1 MLISPRGQ
9 RETGR
14 DYAFRTLKENIILLE
29 LEPGSMV
36 SENELAVQMGL
47 SRTPVREA
55 LMSLAKVRLIE
66 VYPQRGSAVAP
77 IDYDLVEEACF
88 LRGVLEVSVVELA
101 CKMASDEQKVA
112 LEENV
117 TLQERYLAD
126 GRMEALMQLDNEL
139 HKMLFVIAHKE
150 QTWEML
156 SGFTVHF
163 DRVRRMALDAPRN
176 DRNVADHRAI
186 VQAVL
191 EGDAAE
197 ARRAM
202 EVHLNRYRVDE
213 ALLRERYPA
222 SYFKSM

>member
-1 MLISPRGQ
+1 MIISPRGQ

-14 DYAFRTLKENIILLE
+14 DYAFRTLKENIIHLE

-36 SENELAVQMGL
+36 SENELAMQMGL

-55 LMSLAKVRLIE
+55 LMSLAKVKLIE

-77 IDYDLVEEACF
+77 IDYDLVEEATF
-88 LRGVLEVSVVELA
+88 MRGVLEASVVEIS
-101 CKMASDEQKVA
+101 CECASNEQKVA

-117 TLQERYLAD
+117 ALQERYLAE

-139 HKMLFVIAHKE
+139 HHMLFIAARKE

-186 VQAVL
+186 VQAVVN
-191 EGDAAE
+191 GNAKE

-202 EVHLNRYRVDE
+202 ELHLNRYRVDE
-213 ALLRERYPA
+213 ELLRERYPA
-222 SYFKSM
+222 SYFKSL

>member
-1 MLISPRGQ
+1 MIISPRGQ

-14 DYAFRTLKENIILLE
+14 DYAFRTLKENIIQLE

-36 SENELAVQMGL
+36 SENELAMQMGL

-55 LMSLAKVRLIE
+55 LMALAKVRLIE
-66 VYPQRGSAVAP
+66 VYPQRGSAVAA

-88 LRGVLEVSVVELA
+88 MRGVLEIAVVELV
-101 CKMASDEQKVA
+101 CRMASKEQIVE
-112 LEENV
+112 LEDNV
-117 TLQERYLAD
+117 TLQERYLED
-126 GRMEALMQLDNEL
+126 GRMEALMQLDNDL
-139 HKMLFVIAHKE
+139 HRLLFAIAHKE

-186 VQAVL
+186 VQAIAD
-191 EGDAAE
+191 GDVRAARE
-197 ARRAM
+197 AM
-202 EVHLNRYRVDE
+202 EIHLNRFRVDE
-213 ALLRERYPA
+213 ALLRDRFPA
-222 SYFKSM
+222 SYFKAE

>member
-1 MLISPRGQ
+1 MIISPRGQ

-14 DYAFRTLKENIILLE
+14 DYAFRTLKENIIQLE

-36 SENELAVQMGL
+36 SENELAMQMGL

-55 LMSLAKVRLIE
+55 LMSLAKVKLIE

-77 IDYDLVEEACF
+77 IDYDLVEEATF
-88 LRGVLEVSVVELA
+88 MRGVLEASVVELA
-101 CKMASDEQKVA
+101 CETASDEQKVA

-117 TLQERYLAD
+117 ALQERYLAE

-139 HKMLFVIAHKE
+139 HQMLFTIARKE

-186 VQAVL
+186 VQAVAA
-191 EGDAAE
+191 GDKAE

-202 EVHLNRYRVDE
+202 EIHLNRYRVDE
-213 ALLRERYPA
+213 ELLRDRYPA
-222 SYFKSM
+222 SYFKSI